1 LARAPHPRLGGLSAR
16 AFLRD
21 HWQRRPLLVRGAF
34 PDWRDPISPDE
45 LAGLATEPDA
55 HARIVR
61 QVARQVGR
69 QVVRQTGAPP
79 HWRVDHGPFEADAF
93 AALPEDRWTLLVRHV
108 DLYVSGV
115 AALLA
120 DFRFLPAWRVDDV
133 MVSYAAPGGTV
144 GPHLDSYD
152 VFLIQGLGRRRWQV
166 GAGPVAGPPALVPG
180 LDLQVLADFRPAEEW
195 LLEPGDLL
203 YLPPRVPH
211 HGVAEGACL
220 TYSVGFRAPTRQE
233 VLAGFLEAAV
243 AAADPEDRYAD
254 PGLAPAGSPGRIAP
268 DTLAWARRVV
278 REACGDRAAI
288 DRWFGRHLTE
298 GPEPEGHPTPWKALH
313 AHLARGRPLCRTAG
327 CRAAYMDGP
336 GGPTL
341 FAAGEAYPLPP
352 RLAPLAR
359 LLCDADRFPAAD
371 LAPWLDDP
379 EAAPLLSAL
388 AARGVLAR
396 E

>member
-1 LARAPHPRLGGLSAR
+1 VALSPHPRLGGLTAR

-34 PDWRDPISPDE
+34 PGWTDPLSPDE

-61 QVARQVGR
+61 Q
-69 QVVRQTGAPP
+69 TDAPP
-79 HWRVDHGPFEADAF
+79 HWRVDLGPFDPDAF
-93 AALPEDRWTLLVRHV
+93 TGLPEDRWTLLVRHV
-108 DLYVSGV
+108 DLYVPGV
-115 AALLA
+115 VALLA
-120 DFRFLPAWRVDDV
+120 DFRFLPSWRVDDV

-152 VFLIQGLGRRRWQV
+152 VFLIQGQGKRRWQV
-166 GAGPVAGPPALVPG
+166 GAGPVQGPPDLLPG

-195 LLEPGDLL
+195 VLEPGDML

-211 HGVAEGACL
+211 HGVAEGECL

-254 PGLAPAGSPGRIAP
+254 LGLSPTAHPGRIAP
-268 DTLAWARRVV
+268 QTLAWARKVV
-278 REACGDRAAI
+278 REAVGTGPEI
-288 DRWFGRHLTE
+288 DAWFGRHLTE
-298 GPEPEGHPTPWKALH
+298 GPEPEGGALAWKALR
-313 AHLARGRPLCRTAG
+313 AHVARGRPLARPAG
-327 CRAAYMDGP
+327 VRAAYTGGRD
-336 GGPTL
+336 GPTL
-341 FAAGEAYPLPP
+341 FMAGEDHPLPA
-352 RLAPLAR
+352 RLAPLVR
-359 LLCDADRFPAAD
+359 LLADADRYSAEA

-379 EAAPLLSAL
+379 DAAPLLRAL
-388 AARGVLAR
+388 AARGLLEKA
-396 E
+396 